1 MREFKSLMPFH
12 KALDLALESSIP
24 TEKTEEVDLESALGR
39 ILAKEVTSPMNV
51 PGYTRAAMD
60 GYALNS
66 DDTSAAS
73 EESKLSLRI
82 TGEIF
87 AGDTSKIVVTTGES
101 VKIATGG
108 MLPEGADAVIP
119 FEKVEEQAG
128 SIILNKPVERG
139 ASLGLAGEDIKKG
152 EVVLNEGIILHSA
165 HLGAAAS
172 IGIGTLECYRKPE
185 VAIAVSG
192 DEIAEVG
199 KELGEGQVYDTNSY
213 TLSAIVEKG
222 GGESVKLPIVRD
234 SVESIENSI
243 NSSDA
248 DIIAFTGGSSVGER
262 DLIVDAVR
270 NLGEVIFHGITV
282 KPGKPTLLGRVN
294 GKLILGMPGY
304 PTSCLTVA
312 AVILAPMLR
321 KISRIDGELHST
333 TIEAE
338 LGETLTSKKELHQIV
353 TVRIDKGTAIPVFK
367 SSSVITS
374 MSKADGY
381 VELPYGI
388 TEIRQGEKVKVTL
401 L

>member
-12 KALDLALESSIP
+12 EALDLALESSMPI
-24 TEKTEEVDLESALGR
+24 EKTEEVDLESALGR
-39 ILAKEVTSPMNV
+39 VLAKELTSPMNV

-60 GYALNS
+60 GYALIS
-66 DDTSAAS
+66 DDTSGAS
-73 EESKLSLRI
+73 DELKLSLRVI
-82 TGEIF
+82 GEAF
-87 AGDTSKIVVTTGES
+87 AGDASKIAVATGES

-119 FEKVEEQAG
+119 FEVVEEEAG
-128 SIILNKPVERG
+128 SIILNKPVEQG
-139 ASLGLAGEDIKKG
+139 ASLGLAGEDIKEG
-152 EVVLNEGIILHSA
+152 EVVLSEGLILHSA

-172 IGIGTLECYRKPE
+172 IGIATLECYRKPK

-192 DEIAEVG
+192 DEIAELG

-213 TLSAIVEKG
+213 TLSAIVSKG
-222 GGESVKLPIVRD
+222 GGEAVKLPIVRD
-234 SVESIENSI
+234 SIESIENSI

-270 NLGEVIFHGITV
+270 NLGEVIFHGITA
-282 KPGKPTLLGRVN
+282 KPGKPTLLGRVD

-304 PTSCLTVA
+304 PTSCLTIA

-321 KISRIDGELHST
+321 KISRIDGELHDAA
-333 TIEAE
+333 IEAK
-338 LGETLTSKKELHQIV
+338 LGKTLTSKKESHQIV
-353 TVRIDKGTAIPVFK
+353 TVRIDNGTAIPVFK
-367 SSSVITS
+367 LSSVITS

-381 VELPYGI
+381 VELPHGV
-388 TEIRQGEKVKVTL
+388 TEIQEGEKVQVTL